1 MNPAIAVT
9 RIRNGNIAIKSD
21 SAIWLAIAQPSSAWK
36 RYSASVAMRK
46 LVRIECNGS
55 GLRRMFAGDVMDVIG
70 AAKLR
75 RDDYRKVRRR
85 QANAAGA
92 INQTTKTPSGI
103 LS

>member
-1 MNPAIAVT
+1 
-9 RIRNGNIAIKSD
+9 
-21 SAIWLAIAQPSSAWK
+21 
-36 RYSASVAMRK
+36 
-46 LVRIECNGS
+46 
-55 GLRRMFAGDVMDVIG
+55 MDVIG